1 MKKFKYL
8 GILLF
13 SAAAVSFT
21 GCSDDDLN
29 PNSIFQTETGER
41 SDFDKWLDKN
51 FVEEY
56 NLDFKYRYNDNETD
70 RNYNVIPATYESSVA
85 MAKLVRHVWLETYV
99 DCAGKDFIRT
109 YTPRVIQLI
118 GSFQYKEGDGIT
130 AGSADQGMKVMLY
143 GVNHLDLD
151 NIVVDTE
158 EPYNKSTSPLN
169 LNYWYF
175 HTMHHEFCHILTQ
188 TKSYSTDFQTISAGS
203 YHATDWINVDDENAP
218 KQGFVSGYASGEYNE
233 DFAETYA
240 FYVTLSA
247 EGWQKILDMAGETG
261 APIIQQKID
270 MVREYFKTSW
280 GIDIDEMRS
289 IVLRRSAEAATLDL
303 RTLD

>member
-1 MKKFKYL
+1 
-8 GILLF
+8 
-13 SAAAVSFT
+13 
-21 GCSDDDLN
+21 
-29 PNSIFQTETGER
+29 
-41 SDFDKWLDKN
+41 
-51 FVEEY
+51 
-56 NLDFKYRYNDNETD
+56 
-70 RNYNVIPATYESSVA
+70 

-99 DCAGKDFIRT
+99 DCVGKDFIRT

-118 GSFQYKEGDGIT
+118 GSFQYKEGGGIT

-203 YHATDWINVDDENAP
+203 YHATDWINVADENAP